1 LHANVR
7 GFQIAGMNHAPKLS
21 SASSV
26 TSMQGELRMMN
37 AKSQCRELETIR
49 MLFELDRDDDPR
61 NCTTTLIRFK
71 KGTKRINRLRLLAHE
86 AVLGQFNLPAVAA
99 TRMVPSPSF
108 ADSAGAAPSGTAFDL
123 PVAADV
129 FDVPIEK

>member
-1 LHANVR
+1 MMDEVA
-7 GFQIAGMNHAPKLS
+7 MPK
-21 SASSV
+21 
-26 TSMQGELRMMN
+26 
-37 AKSQCRELETIR
+37 LETIR

-61 NCTTTLIRFK
+61 LYDDLIRFK

>member
-1 LHANVR
+1 
-7 GFQIAGMNHAPKLS
+7 MDD
-21 SASSV
+21 SV
-26 TSMQGELRMMN
+26 TPKQ
-37 AKSQCRELETIR
+37 ETIR

-61 NCTTTLIRFK
+61 LYDDLIRFK

-86 AVLGQFNLPAVAA
+86 AVLGQFNPVAVAA
-99 TRMVPSPSF
+99 ARTVPVP
-108 ADSAGAAPSGTAFDL
+108 PSGTAFEL

>member
-1 LHANVR
+1 
-7 GFQIAGMNHAPKLS
+7 MDD
-21 SASSV
+21 SV
-26 TSMQGELRMMN
+26 TPKQ
-37 AKSQCRELETIR
+37 ETIR

-61 NCTTTLIRFK
+61 LYDDLIRFK

-99 TRMVPSPSF
+99 TRTMPVPSFVDYSGAVPS
-108 ADSAGAAPSGTAFDL
+108 SAAFDL

-129 FDVPIEK
+129 FGDPVEK

>member
-1 LHANVR
+1 
-7 GFQIAGMNHAPKLS
+7 MDD
-21 SASSV
+21 SV
-26 TSMQGELRMMN
+26 TPKQ
-37 AKSQCRELETIR
+37 ETIR

-61 NCTTTLIRFK
+61 LYDDLIRFN

-86 AVLGQFNLPAVAA
+86 AVLGQFNPPAVAA
-99 TRMVPSPSF
+99 KWTVPVPSS
-108 ADSAGAAPSGTAFDL
+108 ADTAGAAPSGTAFEL